1 MRSSRRLFTK
11 VHRWITFALGLV
23 LLAVVVSGVLLVFG
37 PEIEQVTHPSL
48 YDTAS
53 GPAKLSPAQA
63 LAVARRDLPKLEW
76 TGAEIYDQRG
86 AWEVHSASGQVA
98 RVDDTDG
105 RLLGTIDREH
115 GFMAFMENLHEC
127 GFTCEG
133 ESGYIGFLNKP
144 AQVWGFDLTLGNEG
158 TWGTIILAVS
168 ALVLL
173 ALVIT
178 GAWIWW
184 PRKGAW
190 KRSLRLRRGA
200 GRYKFHYDLHKI
212 VGVVALPALFMWA
225 LTGINFELPKQ
236 TEGAFYAVT
245 PGSPAPES
253 IYEFESRPGAGRVS
267 MAEAVVDAEKVLP
280 GGAGHSKLDSVNS
293 PDPAE
298 EGSYYEVWFSHG
310 IDTYRYSQYPGN
322 FGVYVDRHSGAAR
335 QFFPNPDN
343 ATVTNEF
350 IQNWAGAL
358 HMGMLVGWL
367 PRTLWF
373 VFGVTPV
380 LLALTGIVTW
390 LIRRRRRA
398 RKVARFDADLDE
410 LDGSEQETTT
420 SV

>member
-1 MRSSRRLFTK
+1 MPSSRRLFTK
-11 VHRWITFALGLV
+11 IHRWITFALGLV
-23 LLAVVVSGVLLVFG
+23 LLAVVVSGVLLVFQ

-53 GPAKLSPAQA
+53 GPAKLSPGQA
-63 LAVARRDLPKLEW
+63 LAVVKRDLPELEW

-86 AWEVHSASGQVA
+86 AWEVHSPSDPVA
-98 RVDDTDG
+98 RVDNTDG

-127 GFTCEG
+127 GFTCEE

-144 AQVWGFDLTLGNEG
+144 AQISGFDLTLGNEG
-158 TWGTIILAVS
+158 TWGTVFLAVS

-173 ALVIT
+173 VLVIS
-178 GAWIWW
+178 GLWIWW
-184 PRKGAW
+184 PRKGALR
-190 KRSLRLRRGA
+190 RSLRQRRGA

-212 VGVVALPALFMWA
+212 VGVIALPSLLMWA

-236 TEGAFYAVT
+236 TEGAYYAVT

-253 IYEFESRPGAGRVS
+253 IYEFESKPGTGPGIS
-267 MAEAVVDAEKVLP
+267 MTRAVVDAEAVLP
-280 GGAGHSKLDSVNS
+280 GGTGHSTLDSINS
-293 PDPAE
+293 PDRGE
-298 EGSYYEVWFSHG
+298 GGSYYEVWFSHG

-322 FGVYVDRHSGAAR
+322 FGVYVDRYRGEAR
-335 QFFPNPDN
+335 QFFPNPAN
-343 ATVTNEF
+343 ATATNEF
-350 IQNWAGAL
+350 MQNWAGAL

-390 LIRRRRRA
+390 LIRRRRRG
-398 RKVARFDADLDE
+398 RKVARFGEDLDE
-410 LDGSEQETTT
+410 LDVEETTT